1 MLTDRQKLI
10 LAAIIRDYVQSGKA
24 VGSKHLLS
32 ELDLTVSTATI
43 RNEMAALEDGG
54 LLQKE
59 HTSSG
64 RVPSQRGYRYYV
76 DELLHEPRLN
86 QELELA
92 LNHVFERNFQQVD
105 DLIDRMVHEI
115 AKLTGLTVFAL
126 KPEVLNVRLSGFR
139 LVPLNGNQV
148 MAIVVNSDGQVTSQ
162 SFQLP
167 AGTELDELD
176 SMVQYINQT
185 LVNQPVRDILK
196 TLSGDLPLKMERM
209 IRTPMAFLQLFGDVL
224 ARSIRDLVFTGGRL
238 NLLDFS
244 PDKSLSNIKQLYQL
258 LENPQAMRKIIT
270 NANEGVMIQIG
281 DENSFDLLAPYSM
294 ISATYRV
301 PQLGMGALAV
311 LGPTNM
317 PYGDIITIVDTF
329 RQALAQQIFAY
340 YH

>member
-10 LAAIIRDYVQSGKA
+10 LAAIIRDYVRSGKA
-24 VGSKHLLS
+24 VGSKRLLS
-32 ELDLTVSTATI
+32 ELDLAVSTATI
-43 RNEMAALEDGG
+43 RNEMASLEEDG

-64 RVPSQRGYRYYV
+64 RVPSQMGYRYYV
-76 DELLHEPRLN
+76 DELLREPGLD
-86 QELELA
+86 QEIQSA
-92 LNHVFERNFQQVD
+92 LNHVFERNFQQID
-105 DLIDRMVHEI
+105 DLIDRMVHEM
-115 AKLTGLTVFAL
+115 ANLTGFTVFAL
-126 KPEVLNVRLSGFR
+126 KPEVLDVRLSGFR
-139 LVPLNGNQV
+139 LVPLNNNQV
-148 MAIVVNSDGQVTSQ
+148 MAIIVNSDGQVTSQ

-167 AGTELDELD
+167 TRTSLDDLS
-176 SMVQYINQT
+176 SMVRYINET
-185 LVNQPVRDILK
+185 LVNQPVREILM

-244 PDKSLSNIKQLYQL
+244 DDKKLLDIKQLYQL
-258 LENPQAMRKIIT
+258 LENPVAMRKIIT

-281 DENSFDLLAPYSM
+281 DENSLSLLAPYSLV
-294 ISATYRV
+294 SATYRV
-301 PQLGMGALAV
+301 PQLGMGALAI

-317 PYGDIITIVDTF
+317 PYGEIITIVDTF
-329 RQALAQQIFAY
+329 RQALAQKIFAY